1 MKIKSFFGDYDL
13 IYDLYDKYIDD
24 SKFYI
29 ISSTIKK
36 LYNISPKN
44 SIFIDDPES
53 SKEYVAIA
61 DVISKLIGM
70 KMKRKDVL
78 VGIGGGAIQDIT
90 GFTATVLFRG
100 VKWELIPTTL
110 MSQTDSCIGSK
121 TSINFG
127 MVKNQVGSFYPP
139 TRIIADT
146 RFLDSLPKIEID
158 SGMGEIVK
166 CHLLDGRT
174 SLVSTDLDKLIH
186 FAIGIKKYFIEND
199 EFDDNIRN
207 YLNYG
212 HTFGHAIEGAS
223 NHGIVHGLG
232 VILGMDIS
240 NFIAYRCG
248 LIGDNTYSKILLF
261 LDQFLP
267 VMPDVKSVE
276 NVISFLKLDKKNVS
290 DDSLTLIIT
299 DDSLKPKSV
308 QVHYSLVVK
317 YFNEYLKD
325 ERLK

>member
-13 IYDLYDKYIDD
+13 IYDKYDKYIVD

-36 LYNISPKN
+36 LYGISPRN

-53 SKEYVAIA
+53 SKEYIKVA
-61 DVISKLIGM
+61 DVISKLIDM
-70 KMKRKDVL
+70 KMKRKDIL
-78 VGIGGGAIQDIT
+78 VGIGGGAVQDIT
-90 GFTATVLFRG
+90 GFVATVLFRG

-139 TRIIADT
+139 KRIISDT
-146 RFLDSLPKIEID
+146 RFLDSLPKVEIA

-166 CHLLDGRT
+166 CHLLNGKT
-174 SLVSTDLDKLIH
+174 SLVSDDLDKLVQ
-186 FAIGIKKYFIEND
+186 FAISIKKHFIEND

-232 VILGMDIS
+232 VVLGMDIS
-240 NFIAYRCG
+240 NFIAYCCG
-248 LIGDNTYSKILLF
+248 WIGESNYSNIRSF
-261 LDQFLP
+261 LDVFRP
-267 VMPDVKSVE
+267 VIPDVHSVD
-276 NVISFLKLDKKNVS
+276 NILHFLKLDKKNIS
-290 DDSLTLIIT
+290 DDNLTLIII
-299 DDSLKPKSV
+299 DDGLKPKSV
-308 QVHYSLVVK
+308 QVSYDLVEK
-317 YFNEYLKD
+317 YFDEYLKD
-325 ERLK
+325 ERVR

>member
-13 IYDLYDKYIDD
+13 IYDHYDKYIDN

-36 LYNISPKN
+36 LYGISPKN
-44 SIFIDDPES
+44 SIFINDPES

-146 RFLDSLPKIEID
+146 RFLSSLPEIEIE

-174 SLVSTDLDKLIH
+174 SLVSDDLDKLIH

-248 LIGDNTYSKILLF
+248 WIGESSYNKVRSF
-261 LDQFLP
+261 LESFRP
-267 VMPDVKSVE
+267 VMPNVQSVK

-290 DDSLTLIIT
+290 DDSLTLIII
-299 DDSLKPKSV
+299 DDSLKLKSV
-308 QVHYSLVVK
+308 QVSYDLVEK
-317 YFNEYLKD
+317 YFGEYLISGK
-325 ERLK
+325 LK